1 MSETGEIFGFGL
13 QGRRKRGILEARTM
27 AELLRE
33 RMDGSDRVVR
43 RRKSLTER
51 LGFSGPIACCGS
63 TLCLRPASLSV
74 VDDDDDSEEP
84 LQAPSEAAGVGGQ
97 APPEIESALVC
108 LAHIPAGSGMNLA
121 AALAA
126 ERNLRSAQDSS
137 PSQISGPGP
146 NTSPLRPN
154 NNGPGTGQETPFRM
168 SLMRLLEETD
178 GCDAKG
184 EVKEGVG
191 NDTMCCV
198 CMGRKK
204 GAAFIPCG
212 HTYCRVCSRELWLN
226 RGYCPL
232 CNRSIIEILDIY

>member
-1 MSETGEIFGFGL
+1 
-13 QGRRKRGILEARTM
+13 
-27 AELLRE
+27 
-33 RMDGSDRVVR
+33 MDGSDRVVR

-51 LGFSGPIACCGS
+51 LGFTGPIACCGA

-74 VDDDDDSEEP
+74 VDDDNDDGEES
-84 LQAPSEAAGVGGQ
+84 LQAPPESAEVGSET
-97 APPEIESALVC
+97 PPEIESALLC
-108 LAHIPAGSGMNLA
+108 LANIPTGSGMNLA

-126 ERNLRSAQDSS
+126 ERNFRSAQDSDGATNSS
-137 PSQISGPGP
+137 PTQGP

-154 NNGPGTGQETPFRM
+154 DNGPGSGQGTPFRV
-168 SLMRLLEETD
+168 SLMRLLEETNGWD
-178 GCDAKG
+178 
-184 EVKEGVG
+184 EKEEIKDGVG
-191 NDTMCCV
+191 NDTICCV

-232 CNRSIIEILDIY
+232 CNRSILEILDIY

>member
-1 MSETGEIFGFGL
+1 
-13 QGRRKRGILEARTM
+13 M

-33 RMDGSDRVVR
+33 RVDGSDRVVR

-74 VDDDDDSEEP
+74 VDDDDDGDES
-84 LQAPSEAAGVGGQ
+84 LQAPPEAAEAGRET
-97 APPEIESALVC
+97 PPEIESALVC

-126 ERNLRSAQDSS
+126 ERNFRSARDTYDAVDTS

-146 NTSPLRPN
+146 NTSPLRLN
-154 NNGPGTGQETPFRM
+154 NNGPVTGQETPFRM

-178 GCDAKG
+178 GCDEKE

-232 CNRSIIEILDIY
+232 CNRSILEILDIY

>member
-1 MSETGEIFGFGL
+1 
-13 QGRRKRGILEARTM
+13 M

-51 LGFSGPIACCGS
+51 LGFTGSIACCGT
-63 TLCLRPASLSV
+63 TLCLRPPSLSV
-74 VDDDDDSEEP
+74 VDDDDGDGDGEEP
-84 LQAPSEAAGVGGQ
+84 IQPPPEVAEVGFET
-97 APPEIESALVC
+97 PPEIESSLLC
-108 LAHIPAGSGMNLA
+108 LAHIPTGSGMNLA

-126 ERNLRSAQDSS
+126 ERNFRSAQDFDGE
-137 PSQISGPGP
+137 GPGP

-154 NNGPGTGQETPFRM
+154 DNGPGTGQGTPFRV
-168 SLMRLLEETD
+168 SLMRLLEETNGWD
-178 GCDAKG
+178 EKE

-191 NDTMCCV
+191 NDTVCCV

-232 CNRSIIEILDIY
+232 CNRSILEILDIY